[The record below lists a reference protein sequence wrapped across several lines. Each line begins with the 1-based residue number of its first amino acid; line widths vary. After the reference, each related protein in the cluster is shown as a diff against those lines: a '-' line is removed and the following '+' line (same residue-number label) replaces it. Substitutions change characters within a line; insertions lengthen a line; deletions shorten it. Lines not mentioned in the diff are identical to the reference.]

1 MLRDQPPDTRSDALV
16 AKAMTPPRP
25 TAATPL
31 DLALSRVNPF
41 RRMKPSSR
49 PSTTDYAKR

>member
-1 MLRDQPPDTRSDALV
+1 MLGSGEPDTSRDTLV

-49 PSTTDYAKR
+49 PSTIDYARK